1 MFRKKKTQSSE
12 ELNNAQ
18 IVASVE
24 TLKKEIAVLKGIQS
38 AMPDPYYVRDL
49 DYNILVWPDSMAKMT
64 GYTESEAKQLKCY
77 QMFKACVCP
86 PNMDCPTDGCIRSRQ
101 FLRDVAVDVY
111 HKDGSVIH
119 SLVSNAGVYD
129 EDGNVL
135 AAVEIVKDNTTV
147 KRCMDNIAPI
157 IAELEA
163 KAEELIDDI
172 SKAENI
178 AQRVNSNASE
188 TLKSVKDGG
197 AVGQNASDK
206 AIKSQKH
213 ADMVQEKLK
222 TINDSMYS
230 TQEKILILKEKSE
243 NIIEFVKEIQSIS
256 VHTNLL
262 ALNASVEA
270 ARAGDAGK
278 GFAVVAD
285 EVKNLSSR
293 SNTAAGSIEEAVQDI
308 VSLIHSTTKSFEE
321 TGKDLGQGTQTIIEL
336 LQFVGEINSSISAIL
351 SSMNIMESIATTTFG
366 LGADQSNML
375 NQVHSVSESLSTI
388 ADGLTMEFDRV
399 FKAVQKVDMG

>member
-1 MFRKKKTQSSE
+1 MFRKKKVQSNE
-12 ELNNAQ
+12 ELNLARIN
-18 IVASVE
+18 ASVDA
-24 TLKKEIAVLKGIQS
+24 LKSEVALLKGIQS

-49 DYNILVWPDSMAKMT
+49 DYNILLWPDSIAKMM
-64 GYTESEAKQLKCY
+64 GYTAEEAKRLKCY

-86 PNMDCPTDGCIRSRQ
+86 PLNDCPTDGCIRSRQ

-129 EDGNVL
+129 EAGNVL
-135 AAVEIVKDNTTV
+135 AAVEIVKDNTIV
-147 KRCMDNIAPI
+147 KRCMDSIAPI
-157 IAELEA
+157 ISELES
-163 KAEELIDDI
+163 KAEELKQDI
-172 SKAENI
+172 SEAENI

-188 TLKSVKDGG
+188 TLRSVKDGG
-197 AVGQNASDK
+197 NVGLNASEK
-206 AIKSQKH
+206 AIKSQKY
-213 ADMVQEKLK
+213 ADMVQENLK
-222 TINDSMYS
+222 TINDSMQS

-293 SNTAAGSIEEAVQDI
+293 SNAAAGSIEEAVQDI
-308 VSLIHSTTKSFEE
+308 VSLIQKTTKSFEE
-321 TGKDLGQGTQTIIEL
+321 TGKDLVQGTQTIIEL
-336 LQFVGEINSSISAIL
+336 LQFVGEINSSIGAIL

-366 LGADQSNML
+366 LGTDQSNML

-388 ADGLTMEFDRV
+388 ADGLTLEFNKV